1 MTANGAA
8 ERLERLTEMK
18 RQAPDS
24 HGIYT
29 DPAQQGVTVAWLAQ
43 VFELDQTA
51 VKKKLRFWGF
61 FFASLMLTP
70 VFGLLLLIIAAP
82 AEGCEALQR

>member
-1 MTANGAA
+1 MT
-8 ERLERLTEMK
+8 LVLILLVVLC
-18 RQAPDS
+18 S
-24 HGIYT
+24 
-29 DPAQQGVTVAWLAQ
+29 LAIGY
-43 VFELDQTA
+43 FGR
-51 VKKKLRFWGF
+51 KKKLRFWGF